1 MRVLTPI
8 IVSLV
13 AIYVELVAVT
23 SPMIV
28 DDSRLL
34 VYFLPIE
41 SNEVKPTE
49 YSVLDPLLISM
60 FAKLSTSLMQVNV
73 AVSFKQSVS

>member
-1 MRVLTPI
+1 MRALIPF

-23 SPMIV
+23 SAMIV
-28 DDSRLL
+28 DDPSVV
-34 VYFLPIE
+34 VYNLPTE
-41 SNEVKPTE
+41 SNEVKLIE

-60 FAKLSTSLMQVNV
+60 FAKVPPSLMQVND
-73 AVSFKQSVS
+73 AVSFEQSMS